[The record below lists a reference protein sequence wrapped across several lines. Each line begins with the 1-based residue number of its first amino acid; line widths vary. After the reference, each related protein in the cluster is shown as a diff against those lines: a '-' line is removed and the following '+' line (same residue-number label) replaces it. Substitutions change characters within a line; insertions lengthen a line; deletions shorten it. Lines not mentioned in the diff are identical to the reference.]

1 MVELWSLVVL
11 LKMSLEV
18 SGFCEVVDTDAVCGK
33 AWLVWAAAGVV
44 GLEKT

>member
-1 MVELWSLVVL
+1 MGQLWPLMVL

-18 SGFCEVVDTDAVCGK
+18 SGFCDVVDTGVVCGK